1 MNRELW
7 LEKNFAVYSQPF
19 LFQLF
24 CSTPVGEL
32 SQRDVS
38 PALMKSALAAFGFTQ
53 TFFKAVPGKFSFFFL
68 FPYPLPF
75 SVKALSRDQQICNP
89 DLHYPML
96 GL

>member
-7 LEKNFAVYSQPF
+7 LEKNSAVYSQPF

-53 TFFKAVPGKFSFFFL
+53 TFFKAVPGKFSFFF
-68 FPYPLPF
+68 FYSHTHSPF
-75 SVKALSRDQQICNP
+75 L
-89 DLHYPML
+89 
-96 GL
+96 